1 MHDLHKRCILKYLNA
16 SDAEYI
22 SLLTFTG
29 QFAIRPDKK
38 SEPKVRKFRH
48 VGMISGGTGNDGHIF
63 NGLQSILS
71 RFPGVAAKI
80 TNRNMYK
87 LKRTRSFF
95 QASLQCCS

>member
-48 VGMISGGTGNDGHIF
+48 VGMISGGTGNDGHNL

>member
-48 VGMISGGTGNDGHIF
+48 VGMISGGTGNDGHIL

-71 RFPGVAAKI
+71 RFPAVAAKI

-87 LKRTRSFF
+87 LKRTR
-95 QASLQCCS
+95 